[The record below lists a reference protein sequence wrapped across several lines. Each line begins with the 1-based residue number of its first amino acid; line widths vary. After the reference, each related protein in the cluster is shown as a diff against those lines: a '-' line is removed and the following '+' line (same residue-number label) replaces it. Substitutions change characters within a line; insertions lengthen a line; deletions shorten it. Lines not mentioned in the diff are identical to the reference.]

1 MGVLGPTVF
10 LEPKFITTDT
20 EFMVT
25 NDGILDLDATEGDAA
40 TADDPATSAE
50 GQLPN
55 PLAELFEAYQIKLT
69 GLAVDIGLPPEA
81 HMHNNLLHDKS
92 VAEAQEYKEKVWRFF
107 NTEPA
112 G

>member
-1 MGVLGPTVF
+1 MGVPGPTVF
-10 LEPKFITTDT
+10 LEPKFITTDK

-25 NDGILDLDATEGDAA
+25 NDGILDLDTTGGDAA
-40 TADDPATSAE
+40 TADDPATGTE

-55 PLAELFEAYQIKLT
+55 PVEELMMLYQVKLT
-69 GLAVDIGLPPEA
+69 LLAFQIGLPVEA
-81 HMHNNLLHDKS
+81 HMPHSPLQDKS
-92 VAEAQEYKEKVWRFF
+92 VAEAQAYKEKVWRFF

>member
-1 MGVLGPTVF
+1 MGVPGPTVF
-10 LEPKFITTDT
+10 LEPKFITTDK

-25 NDGILDLDATEGDAA
+25 NDGILDLDTTGGDAA
-40 TADDPATSAE
+40 TADDPATSTE

-55 PLAELFEAYQIKLT
+55 PVEELMTAYQIRLT
-69 GLAVDIGLPPEA
+69 LLAAFIDLPAKA
-81 HMHNNLLHDKS
+81 HMTNNLLHDKS